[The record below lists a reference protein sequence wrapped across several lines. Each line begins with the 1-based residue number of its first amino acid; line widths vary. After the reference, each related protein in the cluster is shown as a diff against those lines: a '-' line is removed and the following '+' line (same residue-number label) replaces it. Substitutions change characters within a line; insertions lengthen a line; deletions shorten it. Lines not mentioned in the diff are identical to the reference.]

1 MLKHRVSLLTMLIGL
16 SSISLGHGQEKSA
29 RLSFDVAAIKLSQP
43 GGLGGGIKPLPGG
56 DGYVV
61 QNMPIKI
68 MISLMY
74 KVPARQIIGAPEWLD
89 TDRYDIE
96 AKADHAYSIDDLHV
110 MFQNLLA
117 DRFNL
122 KFHKE
127 IKQGPV
133 YALTVEKS
141 GSKMTVNDSAQ
152 DFKIPITPGADNVYV
167 GTRVPMPYFCWWLGQ
182 QLQDEER
189 PVINLTGLDKT
200 YNFTLSFAPELP
212 PNVPKDNLPP
222 SFLDRPS
229 IFDALKQ
236 QLGLRLQAQKGPVEY
251 YVIDHVEKPSAN

>member
-1 MLKHRVSLLTMLIGL
+1 MLKHKSCLPAICIGL
-16 SSISLGHGQEKSA
+16 LSISFAHGQGTPV

-43 GGLGGGIKPLPGG
+43 GGVGGGIKPLPGG

-68 MISLMY
+68 MMSLMY
-74 KVPARQIIGAPEWLD
+74 RVPSRQITGAPEWLD
-89 TDRYDIE
+89 TEHYDIE

-127 IKQGPV
+127 IKEGPV
-133 YALTVEKS
+133 YALLVDKT
-141 GSKMTVNDSAQ
+141 GSKMTVNDSPQ
-152 DFKIPITPGADNVYV
+152 DFKIPLMPGADNVYV

-182 QLQDEER
+182 QLQSEER

-200 YNFTLSFAPELP
+200 YDFTLSFAPELP
-212 PNVPKDNLPP
+212 PNVAKENLPP
-222 SFLDRPS
+222 SVFDRPS